1 MVARCPASHGSPG
14 WCSSNAALPHLTA
27 GRPRGLLGAC
37 AAGCM
42 CCWCG
47 DGTWHL
53 LGEAGSFMKG
63 THGSASVARLQLWW
77 HCHLPLAWQALI
89 SRSQQTHN
97 VEYIK
102 NITVKYLETKDAT
115 LLRAL
120 SIALQISPEEMA
132 RVERGQAKKVSLL
145 LP

>member
-1 MVARCPASHGSPG
+1 M
-14 WCSSNAALPHLTA
+14 
-27 GRPRGLLGAC
+27 
-37 AAGCM
+37 
-42 CCWCG
+42 
-47 DGTWHL
+47 
-53 LGEAGSFMKG
+53 
-63 THGSASVARLQLWW
+63 HGSASAARLQLSW
-77 HCHLPLAWQALI
+77 HCRLPLAWQALI

-132 RVERGQAKKVSLL
+132 RVERGQAKVSLL